1 MRERRT
7 GDSFWTRRSCRPVKR
22 TYFLSTP
29 TPGAPHGMVVVMN
42 DAMVGV
48 NRKRR
53 NKKEGRNVPECL
65 GLHKV
70 RYLTIGKGP

>member
-1 MRERRT
+1 
-7 GDSFWTRRSCRPVKR
+7 
-22 TYFLSTP
+22 
-29 TPGAPHGMVVVMN
+29 MN

-53 NKKEGRNVPECL
+53 NKKEGSNVPECL